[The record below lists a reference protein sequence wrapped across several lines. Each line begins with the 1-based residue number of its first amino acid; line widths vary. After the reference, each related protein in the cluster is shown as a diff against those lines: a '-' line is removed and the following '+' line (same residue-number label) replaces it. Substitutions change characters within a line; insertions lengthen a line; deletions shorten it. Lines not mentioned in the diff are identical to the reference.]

1 MSRERHVVGIDLGTT
16 NSVVASVASDGT
28 VVVLPNANGGE
39 ITPSAV
45 YFEPD
50 GTAVIGAEAV
60 QSTAVDPENGVLLI
74 KRAMGTEFPLQ
85 IRGQQ
90 HTPESVSALI
100 LRQLVTAATGANVA
114 TGATVSAVITVP
126 AYFGLAEREAT
137 YQAGVIAGLDV
148 LELLDE
154 PVAAATHYGLT
165 SRGDRTVLVYDLGG
179 GTFDTTVL
187 RISSGAVQVMATDG
201 HSSLG
206 GADVD
211 QRLFDVIL
219 ARLGDQLSADEI
231 DAITDDKKMLAE
243 LVLETEAA
251 KKDLSARTSRHV
263 VVRTPTSRTSVTIT
277 RADLDAACGD
287 LFDTTAEIIDRVLRA
302 AKLDGGADVDD
313 VIMVGGSSR
322 IPMLSQRL
330 TALLGKTPRLT
341 DPDLAV
347 AKGAAL
353 RAHHLAQTPQLTAL
367 RARTGAGSMAGGSGG
382 AQRTGQVVPVTP
394 RAVGILIEDSF
405 DPSGKRSFVE
415 HLVTANTPL
424 PVERTE
430 ERFGTILENQESVR
444 VQVYEQ
450 AGPAASAEVGHN
462 RRVLDGEL
470 TGLGSLQAGSLI
482 RITMRIAV
490 DGRLTVI
497 AHEPQSGR
505 ELRLEAY
512 VEGVVDGAE
521 TERLT
526 KLVGLAKVRG

>member
-1 MSRERHVVGIDLGTT
+1 MNRAGRQVVGIDLGTT
-16 NSVVASVASDGT
+16 NSVVATVGDDGT
-28 VVVLPNANGGE
+28 VVVLPNADGGE
-39 ITPSAV
+39 ITPSVV

-50 GTAVIGAEAV
+50 GTAVVGAEAV
-60 QSTAVDPENGVLLI
+60 QATAVDPENGVQLI
-74 KRAMGTEFPLQ
+74 KRAMGTEFPLL
-85 IRGQQ
+85 IRDEQ

-100 LRQLVTAATGANVA
+100 LRQLVTAATGAD
-114 TGATVSAVITVP
+114 GAKVSAVITVP

-137 YQAGVIAGLDV
+137 YQAGVIAGIDV

-154 PVAAATHYGLT
+154 PVAAASHYGLT
-165 SRGDRTVLVYDLGG
+165 AGGDRTVLVYDLGG

-187 RISSGAVQVMATDG
+187 RIRGGAVQVLATDG

-219 ARLGDQLSADEI
+219 ARLGEYLTADEL
-231 DAITDDKKMLAE
+231 DEITDDREMLAE

-251 KKDLSARTSRHV
+251 KKDLSARTSRQV
-263 VVRTPTSRTSVTIT
+263 TVRMPTGRTSVAVT
-277 RADLDAACGD
+277 RADLDAACSD
-287 LFDTTAEIIDRVLRA
+287 LFDTTAEIIGRVLRA
-302 AKLDGGADVDD
+302 AKLADGAEIDE

-322 IPMLSQRL
+322 IPMISPRL

-353 RAHHLAQTPQLTAL
+353 RAHHLAATPQLTAL
-367 RARTGAGSMAGGSGG
+367 RARAGTGQAGAA
-382 AQRTGQVVPVTP
+382 AQRIGQVVPVTP

-415 HLVTANTPL
+415 HLIAANTPL
-424 PVERTE
+424 PAERTA

-444 VQVYEQ
+444 IQVYEQ
-450 AGPAASAEVGHN
+450 AGPVPSPEAGHN

-470 TGLGSLQAGSLI
+470 TGIGSLPAGSVI
-482 RITMRIAV
+482 KITMRVAV

-497 AHEPQSGR
+497 AHEPRSGR

-526 KLVGLAKVRG
+526 RLVGLAKVRG

>member
-1 MSRERHVVGIDLGTT
+1 MSRDGRQVVGIDLGTT
-16 NSVVASVASDGT
+16 NSVVATVGDDGT
-28 VVVLPNANGGE
+28 VVVLPNADGGE
-39 ITPSAV
+39 ITPSVV

-50 GTAVIGAEAV
+50 GTAVVGAEAV
-60 QSTAVDPENGVLLI
+60 QAAAVDPENGVQLI
-74 KRAMGTEFPLQ
+74 KRAMGTEFPLR
-85 IRGQQ
+85 IRDQQ

-100 LRQLVTAATGANVA
+100 LRQLVTAATGAG
-114 TGATVSAVITVP
+114 GAKVSAVITVP

-154 PVAAATHYGLT
+154 PVAASAHYGLT
-165 SRGDRTVLVYDLGG
+165 SGGDRTVLVYDLGG

-187 RISSGAVQVMATDG
+187 RISGGAVQVLATDG

-206 GADVD
+206 GADID
-211 QRLFDVIL
+211 QRLFDIIL
-219 ARLGDQLSADEI
+219 ARLGDQLPADEL
-231 DAITDDKKMLAE
+231 DEITDDREMLAE
-243 LVLETEAA
+243 LVLETEAV
-251 KKDLSARTSRHV
+251 KKDLSGRMSRQV
-263 VVRTPTSRTSVTIT
+263 VVRTPTSRTSVAVT
-277 RADLDAACGD
+277 RADLDAACSD

-302 AKLDGGADVDD
+302 AKLAGGDD
-313 VIMVGGSSR
+313 IDEVIMVGGSSR
-322 IPMLSQRL
+322 IPMLSPRL

-353 RAHHLAQTPQLTAL
+353 RAHHLAVTPQLTAL
-367 RARTGAGSMAGGSGG
+367 RARAGGLGSGG
-382 AQRTGQVVPVTP
+382 AQRVGQVVPVTP

-415 HLVTANTPL
+415 HLIAANTPL
-424 PVERTE
+424 PAERTA

-450 AGPAASAEVGHN
+450 AGPMPSPEAGHN

-470 TGLGSLQAGSLI
+470 TGIGSLPAGSLI
-482 RITMRIAV
+482 TITMQIAV

-497 AHEPQSGR
+497 AHEPRSGR
-505 ELRLEAY
+505 ELRLDAY

-526 KLVGLAKVRG
+526 RLVALAKVRG